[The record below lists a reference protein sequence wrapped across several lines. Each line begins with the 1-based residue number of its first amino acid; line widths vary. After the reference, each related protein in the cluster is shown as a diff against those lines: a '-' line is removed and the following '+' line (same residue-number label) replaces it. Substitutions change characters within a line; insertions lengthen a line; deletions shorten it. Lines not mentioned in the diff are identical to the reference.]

1 MNILTIVLIVIF
13 LLFIVLIAVGVRYPR
28 GRLDWPLDR
37 KSSVS
42 ILLSVFVF
50 LLLLILSFYVSQQ
63 VEWPSNTTLVFYV
76 GVIIFAI
83 LIIISIVL
91 PKGFTDSNE

>member
-1 MNILTIVLIVIF
+1 MNLITIALIVIF
-13 LLFIVLIAVGVRYPR
+13 LLFVVLISIGVRYPR

-37 KSSVS
+37 KNSVS
-42 ILLSVFVF
+42 ILISVFVF

-63 VEWPSNTTLVFYV
+63 VEWPANTTIIFYV
-76 GVIIFAI
+76 GIIIFGI
-83 LIIISIVL
+83 LVVISIIL